1 MRIAGA
7 DLPFELI
14 DRIAE
19 GIATWWSANRR
30 AHRPAGSARPLPAPA
45 TA

>member
-7 DLPFELI
+7 DLPVEFT

-19 GIATWWSANRR
+19 GIAMWWATSRR
-30 AHRPAGSARPLPAPA
+30 SRTSSEPASLPVAA